1 LTKREFSF
9 LKPDAISRGL
19 VGKVI
24 SRFEEAGFK
33 IVKVRKGMISSE
45 LAELLYPN
53 SKEQLTGMGGN
64 TIKSTIA
71 RGEGERELR
80 ERYGSTD
87 PYEIG
92 KLVNS
97 WNRKYATSTEVI
109 AMVVEGEDAPTKVRE
124 LIGSTDPAAAKK
136 GTVRGDY
143 GEDSIY
149 AANTEKRACR
159 NMVHAS
165 DEQRA
170 PVEIELFEEHFF

>member
-1 LTKREFSF
+1 MNREFSF

-19 VGKVI
+19 IGKVI

-33 IVKVRKGMISSE
+33 IVRMRKGRISNE
-45 LAELLYPN
+45 LAEQLYPN
-53 SKEQLTGMGGN
+53 SREQLTGMGNN
-64 TIKSTIA
+64 TIRSTRA
-71 RGEGERELR
+71 RGEGDKELT

-97 WNRKYATSTEVI
+97 WNIKYATSTDVI
-109 AMVVEGEDAPTKVRE
+109 AMVIEGEDAPKRIRE
-124 LIGSTDPAAAKK
+124 LVGFTDPASAKK

-143 GEDSIY
+143 GADSIA
-149 AANTEKRACR
+149 AANSEKRACR
-159 NMVHAS
+159 NIVHAA

-170 PVEIELFEEHFF
+170 PVEIELFERMFF